1 LLMFSK
7 TLLALPAVMAASWNY
22 ETGQG

>member
-1 LLMFSK
+1 MFSK